1 MTSPTAWRRLRVATR
16 RQRRNDFACTA
27 PLALPA
33 ERRRGRSAVPNENQV
48 LWVVADQI
56 RARAEAA
63 AEPPCGTSYN
73 IICTAER
80 NAAKELP
87 GGWRPTLAQ
96 SAVRASCFPS
106 ALARLRPQALSC
118 QSSWCRAG
126 RSVAFNA
133 TPRTREYLVG
143 MRSTRFRGR
152 LGKVV
157 LPTSKIVGSVRSH
170 RWTPRPDPTAFSYEV
185 RILGKTYST

>member
-1 MTSPTAWRRLRVATR
+1 MIS
-16 RQRRNDFACTA
+16 
-27 PLALPA
+27 LALHHLLFQPSA
-33 ERRRGRSAVPNENQV
+33 GAVDRRSRTR
-48 LWVVADQI
+48 I
-56 RARAEAA
+56 RCFGWWPIKFAHAAEAA

-118 QSSWCRAG
+118 QSRAG

-133 TPRTREYLVG
+133 TPRTREVR
-143 MRSTRFRGR
+143 RS
-152 LGKVV
+152 
-157 LPTSKIVGSVRSH
+157 SKALLN
-170 RWTPRPDPTAFSYEV
+170 DF
-185 RILGKTYST
+185 